1 MYVAYNVQII
11 QDPASYG
18 TNFLYKK
25 ADAVFFVGAA
35 LYLAAALRDC
45 GVFFFLPFV
54 PGCAFDFGAEAK
66 ALAPLVLRQR
76 EAAPGEARVQ
86 DLIARAGALGYD
98 TAMLRRTQQP

>member
-25 ADAVFFVGAA
+25 ADVVFFVGAA

-76 EAAPGEARVQ
+76 EAAPGEEAPVPVVIGR
-86 DLIARAGALGYD
+86 RSSGAKYLERG
-98 TAMLRRTQQP
+98 T